1 MKPYSD
7 GVPKLWRE
15 TIGEHR
21 ELVRDAILDATEQL
35 VRTRGPLSLS
45 MSQVAEASGIGR
57 ATLYKYFPDV
67 ETIVRAWHERHVRSH
82 LERMSRIAEGPAD
95 AFVLLRAVLADY
107 ANGMSRSH
115 LGDVGAVLHR
125 DAGMADAQR
134 QLTDLLERLIAQ
146 AMRDGPVRSDV
157 PPRDLAMYCV
167 HALAASRHLRG
178 PRAVRR
184 LVDVTLDG
192 LAGHRAH

>member
-1 MKPYSD
+1 
-7 GVPKLWRE
+7 VPKLWRE
-15 TIGEHR
+15 TIDEHR

-35 VRTRGPLSLS
+35 VRTHGPLSLS
-45 MSQVAEASGIGR
+45 MSQVAETTGIGR
-57 ATLYKYFPDV
+57 ATLYKYFPDI

-82 LERMSRIAEGPAD
+82 LERMSRIAEAPAD
-95 AFVLLRAVLADY
+95 PYVVLRTVLEDY

-125 DAGMADAQR
+125 DAGIADAQR
-134 QLTDLLERLIAQ
+134 QLTDLLERLIAH
-146 AMRDGPVRSDV
+146 AMRDGPVRGDV
-157 PPRDLAMYCV
+157 PPRDLATYCV
-167 HALAASRHLRG
+167 HALAASRHLRT

-192 LAGHRAH
+192 LAGHGAE

>member
-1 MKPYSD
+1 M
-7 GVPKLWRE
+7 PKLWRE

-35 VRTRGPLSLS
+35 VSTRGPLSLS
-45 MSQVAEASGIGR
+45 MSQIAEAAGIGR

-95 AFVLLRAVLADY
+95 AYVLLRQVLMDY
-107 ANGMSRSH
+107 ATGMSRSH

-125 DAGMADAQR
+125 DAGMAEAQR
-134 QLTDLLERLIAQ
+134 QLTDLLEHLITQ
-146 AMRDGPVRSDV
+146 AMQDGPVRGDV
-157 PPRDLAMYCV
+157 PPRELATYCV
-167 HALAASRHLRG
+167 HALAASTHLRS
-178 PRAVRR
+178 PRALRR

-192 LAGHRAH
+192 LVGHCVH